1 MATRSNTQEE
11 AEMVEL
17 HNGCICCTLR
27 GDLLNSVKRLNEQ
40 DIYDYFVVE
49 TTGISTPLPIAQTF
63 TMGGKD
69 LKQEDENGEVD
80 ISESEVKENERKEE
94 GKQSKYDSLF
104 TYARLDTMVTVV
116 YAVNMFDVLQSMKFL
131 ADKNNKA
138 GMIESSTTEGA
149 PEHERSIVQLF
160 LDQVEYAK

>member
-1 MATRSNTQEE
+1 M
-11 AEMVEL
+11 
-17 HNGCICCTLR
+17 
-27 GDLLNSVKRLNEQ
+27 
-40 DIYDYFVVE
+40 
-49 TTGISTPLPIAQTF
+49 
-63 TMGGKD
+63 
-69 LKQEDENGEVD
+69 
-80 ISESEVKENERKEE
+80 KENERKEE